1 MKRREAIR
9 NLSLGIGYVVSA
21 PVVMSVLESCSE
33 PTPDWK
39 GVFLDEK
46 LVPITVHLVDI
57 ILPSSDIP
65 GGLDLNLPQFV
76 DKMCADVLSSSD
88 KKLVLKGGALFAN
101 KMNSATGEDASEA
114 NREAVEKVF
123 KSYFDLDPSDTKA
136 VLEQQKKDAAEIN
149 EDEQDS
155 FKLYK
160 FLFTIRE
167 FALLG
172 YFTSEKIG
180 KDYLVFDPIPA
191 GYKPCIPLSDV
202 GNAWTI
208 G

>member
-21 PVVMSVLESCSE
+21 PVVMRVLESCSE
-33 PTPDWK
+33 PTSDWK

-46 LVPITVHLVDI
+46 LAPLTVHLVDI
-57 ILPSSDIP
+57 ILPSTDIP
-65 GGLDLNLPQFV
+65 GGLDLNLPQFI
-76 DKMCADVLSSSD
+76 DKMCADTLSSSD
-88 KKLVLKGGALFAN
+88 KKLVLNGGGLFAN
-101 KMNSATGEDASEA
+101 KVYEV
-114 NREAVEKVF
+114 NREDVEKVF
-123 KSYFDLDPSDTKA
+123 KTFFDLDPSDTKK
-136 VLEQQKKDAAEIN
+136 VLEQQKKDLSEIN
-149 EDEQDS
+149 SDERES
-155 FKLYK
+155 FELYK
-160 FLFTIRE
+160 FFFTIRE